1 MSKSYEATLKITSSF
16 CETNSSCMY
25 LPWTFALFTSVQGK
39 IPDNAGNNL
48 EELEQHLVS
57 WEASQAGKKM

>member
-1 MSKSYEATLKITSSF
+1 MSKYYEATLNITSSF
-16 CETNSSCMY
+16 CETMY

>member
-1 MSKSYEATLKITSSF
+1 MSKYYEATLKITSSF
-16 CETNSSCMY
+16 CEMNSRCMY

-39 IPDNAGNNL
+39 ILDNAGNNL

>member
-1 MSKSYEATLKITSSF
+1 MSKYYEATLKITSSF
-16 CETNSSCMY
+16 CEMNSSFMY

>member
-1 MSKSYEATLKITSSF
+1 
-16 CETNSSCMY
+16 MY
-25 LPWTFALFTSVQGK
+25 LSWTFALFTSVQGK